1 MRKSHDFR
9 YTYIPMPTANEPLDP
24 SNVHPTPPAEAQC
37 ARCGATWLPGA
48 DTCWL
53 CHAPATF
60 AQARVSNE
68 VAPAKPAPLD
78 DRATA
83 GSFSLASLMMAM
95 TLVSVIFGIST
106 FAPGVGI
113 PLGVVLLV
121 VWLKTASR
129 AGKRRQ
135 LGQSLTW
142 AETTQLFFASFGDA
156 MAMIAV
162 VCAAGAAAFAVA
174 CFVCATSFGEAE
186 IGGIALVG
194 GILATVAVPL
204 LWKLVRAIR
213 NRWLDEPS

>member
-1 MRKSHDFR
+1 
-9 YTYIPMPTANEPLDP
+9 MPSADT
-24 SNVHPTPPAEAQC
+24 QC

-48 DTCWL
+48 EKCWL

-60 AQARVSNE
+60 AEARVSNE
-68 VAPAKPAPLD
+68 VATAKPAPLD
-78 DRATA
+78 ARATA

-95 TLVSVIFGIST
+95 TLVSVVFGIST

-121 VWLKTASR
+121 VWLKTAER

-135 LGQSLTW
+135 LGQSVTW
-142 AETTQLFFASFGDA
+142 AETAQLFFASFGTA

-162 VCAAGAAAFAVA
+162 VCTAGAAAFAVA
-174 CFVCATSFGEAE
+174 CFVCATSFGEHQIGAIAL
-186 IGGIALVG
+186 IGGIV
-194 GILATVAVPL
+194 ATVAVPL

-213 NRWLDEPS
+213 NRWLDETT